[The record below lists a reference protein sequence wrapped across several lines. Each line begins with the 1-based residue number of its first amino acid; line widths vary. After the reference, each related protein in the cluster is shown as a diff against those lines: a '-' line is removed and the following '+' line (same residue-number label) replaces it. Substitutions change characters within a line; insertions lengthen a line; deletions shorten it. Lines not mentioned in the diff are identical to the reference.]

1 MVITDEPMVNVGT
14 YRVKVLSDMWTAV
27 TKDGK
32 RSAQYEHSLAIIDGK
47 PVILSVRD

>member
-1 MVITDEPMVNVGT
+1 
-14 YRVKVLSDMWTAV
+14 VKVLSDMWTAV